1 MDRLRHARVMTGIL
15 RKLIK
20 KRREY
25 RDMRHNKIRCVI
37 ILGKNSRLF
46 EFQFLDI
53 SIYRC
58 FFRRMV
64 VEEVLRK
71 LK

>member
-1 MDRLRHARVMTGIL
+1 MTGIL

-53 SIYRC
+53 LIYRC

>member
-1 MDRLRHARVMTGIL
+1 MTGIL